1 MKKLILSLSTILAI
15 FFTTSI
21 LQAQD
26 DERDGSSKDEKVTI
40 KIDGKTHELGDFI
53 SDMVEKTMSNVA
65 NNIDVDFDE
74 DSFDFSLN
82 INGQNWE
89 EWGENLGKEIE
100 DMVNNM
106 EIELTDLDPE
116 DIEDSKFDSDWGKRS
131 GEDLLEEIEEEYG
144 SKVELIEKMKIKIR
158 EEKVIVDI
166 DAKLENGKV
175 IHKKIEEYRD

>member
-1 MKKLILSLSTILAI
+1 MKKRILSLSTILAVL
-15 FFTTSI
+15 FSFSS

-26 DERDGSSKDEKVTI
+26 DERDGSSKDEKITI
-40 KIDGKTHELGDFI
+40 KIDGTTHELGDFI
-53 SDMVEKTMSNVA
+53 SEMVENTISNVA

-82 INGQNWE
+82 IDGQNWE
-89 EWGENLGKEIE
+89 DWGENLGKEIE
-100 DMVNNM
+100 EMVNNM

-116 DIEDSKFDSDWGKRS
+116 EIEDSNFDSKWGRS
-131 GEDLLEEIEEEYG
+131 SGSDLLEEIEEEYG

-166 DAKLENGKV
+166 DAKLENGKL
-175 IHKKIEEYRD
+175 IHKKIVEDRD